1 MIKRILLSII
11 IVCSMF
17 IVFCGNS
24 ERIIE
29 NSFADMPTMEV
40 NTSSRKDLTSPDSIL
55 NETNKVDITIGVYH
69 SVSGG
74 LLFLAD
80 GLDFFSANGLNV
92 TIRLYGDYNSLV
104 EGFKN
109 QEVDVATIGLYESMI
124 MALEDIDFVGVAP
137 LIWRQLYY
145 MASRDEYIEKL
156 KTELAERIRNTRKGN
171 IISTEEVIEDK
182 IKVSYRVN
190 GTKQEEIFDIRDI
203 KNLKGKIIGLDIN
216 SIAYYILTN
225 ILISDGGMVIDE
237 VNAISIPE
245 TQLKSEIFRGAT
257 DIGAFSEF
265 NRIEEDA
272 GGFVVF
278 DSSKYKTHTVESLL
292 FHRNFAIEHRD
303 AVIRVIDG
311 WKKAKVFLEEHPN
324 IAMDIMTDRGRLN
337 FPKDKLEQALE
348 STPIIPIMNDPEDS
362 QNTGQSVE
370 SVMRESYFNIAG
382 NYSVEA
388 SQLLEFITKN
398 YEAYNK
404 IEYQI
409 KTEEINT
416 RLEEGYYFD
425 IIYLEIA
432 GFNRP
437 QISGLRYEFAPNR
450 ISKNDMEDITEKL
463 NDNDLVMLKNYYEE
477 KLFDYQIKSNISDEN
492 NKNIVE
498 LLKNAEYTK
507 FLGLYDYIDKQ
518 KWIKNLEY
526 IPADYGDI
534 NWDEIYP
541 KTVFAPYAIKNN
553 FFENELLTKLN
564 NRNQEYIL
572 KRYTKYK
579 YHYIKNDDITKDED
593 NRIIDI
599 LVNAGYQSMKEIE
612 SNDFDE
618 FVEFDKDVKVLAQ
631 DKAGDWG
638 FEPKY

>member
-1 MIKRILLSII
+1 
-11 IVCSMF
+11 
-17 IVFCGNS
+17 
-24 ERIIE
+24 
-29 NSFADMPTMEV
+29 
-40 NTSSRKDLTSPDSIL
+40 
-55 NETNKVDITIGVYH
+55 
-69 SVSGG
+69 
-74 LLFLAD
+74 
-80 GLDFFSANGLNV
+80 
-92 TIRLYGDYNSLV
+92 
-104 EGFKN
+104 
-109 QEVDVATIGLYESMI
+109 
-124 MALEDIDFVGVAP
+124 
-137 LIWRQLYY
+137 
-145 MASRDEYIEKL
+145 
-156 KTELAERIRNTRKGN
+156 
-171 IISTEEVIEDK
+171 
-182 IKVSYRVN
+182 
-190 GTKQEEIFDIRDI
+190 
-203 KNLKGKIIGLDIN
+203 
-216 SIAYYILTN
+216 
-225 ILISDGGMVIDE
+225 MVIDE

-272 GGFVVF
+272 GGLVVF

-292 FHRNFAIEHRD
+292 FHRNFAIAHRD
-303 AVIRVIDG
+303 AVIRVIEG
-311 WKKAKVFLEEHPN
+311 WKMAKVFLEEHSE

-348 STPIIPIMNDPEDS
+348 STPVIPIMNDPENP
-362 QNTGQSVE
+362 QNAGQSVE

-409 KTEEINT
+409 KTEEINN

-432 GFNRP
+432 GFNKP

-450 ISKNDMEDITEKL
+450 ISKNDMDEISENL
-463 NDNDLVMLKNYYEE
+463 NSEEFSTLGKYYEE

-492 NKNIVE
+492 DKMIVE
-498 LLKNAEYTK
+498 LLKKAGYSK
-507 FLGLYDYIDKQ
+507 LLGLYEYIDKQ

-541 KTVFAPYAIKNN
+541 KTVFAPNAIKIS
-553 FFENELLTKLN
+553 FFENELLPKLN
-564 NRNQEYIL
+564 NRNQDYIL
-572 KRYTKYK
+572 KRYNKYK
-579 YHYIKNDDITKDED
+579 HHYIKNEDITKDED
-593 NRIIDI
+593 SRIINI
-599 LVNAGYQSMKEIE
+599 LEDAGYQSMKEVE

-618 FVEFDKDVKVLAQ
+618 FVEFDKEIKVLAQ
-631 DKAGDWG
+631 DNEGEWG